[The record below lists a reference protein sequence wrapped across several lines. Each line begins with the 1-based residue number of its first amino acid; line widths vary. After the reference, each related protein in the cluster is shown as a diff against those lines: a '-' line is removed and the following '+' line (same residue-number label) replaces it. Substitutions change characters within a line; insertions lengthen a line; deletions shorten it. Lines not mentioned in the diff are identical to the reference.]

1 MKNITN
7 KFNDWRRRSIARLVS
22 WRIIGGS
29 TTAAIVYFVAKGG
42 ASAAETATIIF
53 ICQFTINALMYYIHD
68 RVWNHFQW
76 GREVVFEDGTTVT
89 RAEYLESVANAKLTN
104 GEKTV

>member
-1 MKNITN
+1 MKEIKK

-29 TTAAIVYFVAKGG
+29 TTAAIVYFVAKAG
-42 ASAAETATIIF
+42 ASAGETATIIF

-68 RVWNHFQW
+68 RIWNHFQW
-76 GREVVFEDGTTVT
+76 GREVVFEDGTTIT
-89 RAEYLESVANAKLTN
+89 RAEYLELAKAQQSDQHQ
-104 GEKTV
+104 KA

>member
-7 KFNDWRRRSIARLVS
+7 KFNDWRRRSVARLVS

-29 TTAAIVYFVAKGG
+29 TTAAIVYFVAKAG

-53 ICQFTINALMYYIHD
+53 ICQFTLNAILYYIHD

-76 GREVVFEDGTTVT
+76 GREVVFEDGTTIT
-89 RAEYLESVANAKLTN
+89 RAEYLKFVENYKSTN
-104 GEKTV
+104 DKKTV

>member
-1 MKNITN
+1 MKELKK

-42 ASAAETATIIF
+42 ASAGETATIIF

-89 RAEYLESVANAKLTN
+89 RAEYLESVANAKSTN

>member
-1 MKNITN
+1 MKEFKK

-68 RVWNHFQW
+68 RIWNHFQW

-89 RAEYLESVANAKLTN
+89 RAEYLESVANAKLAN
-104 GEKTV
+104 GEKTI

>member
-1 MKNITN
+1 MKTITN

-29 TTAAIVYFVAKGG
+29 TTAAIVYFVAKAG
-42 ASAAETATIIF
+42 ASAGETATIIF

-68 RVWNHFQW
+68 RIWNHFQW
-76 GREVVFEDGTTVT
+76 GREVVFEDGTTIT
-89 RAEYLESVANAKLTN
+89 RAEYLKFVENSKSTN
-104 GEKTV
+104 DEKTV

>member
-1 MKNITN
+1 MTGIKK
-7 KFNDWRRRSIARLVS
+7 KFNDRKRRSIARLVS

-29 TTAAIVYFVAKGG
+29 TTAAIVYFVAKAG

-68 RVWNHFQW
+68 RIWNYFQW
-76 GREVVFEDGTTVT
+76 GREVVFEDGTTIT
-89 RAEYLESVANAKLTN
+89 RAEYLESAKAQQSDQHQ
-104 GEKTV
+104 KA